1 MTTSP
6 AIPAPRPLLA
16 DLRLTLADVAEL
28 AHVRRP
34 VVSVWRRRHASGP
47 TPFPAPV
54 RRAVAVAGRAGSDA
68 LLFRASDVADW
79 VETSGLGN
87 NRAFRADV
95 ALRAVLDD
103 ESGPDRDVA
112 FAGLTALLR
121 LKDYVSEPLAS
132 LDADEVLDLADEL
145 DPDDDVLYAEIEAL
159 GQHLDRFAALA
170 DLAAGSAYTP
180 GAAVEALLA
189 DRFRTGRDELSR
201 SALAPAALALI
212 ADLAGAVGG
221 DHAASGVTVERAVA
235 DPYPGCGDLLA
246 AVLGR
251 GEVVESPTAHVPTG
265 DAHRLVRRRLGAH
278 GWSVRPLEAE
288 PVAGAPGSC
297 ELPLV
302 VTQVPP
308 VGSGVLDD
316 VAVLDLVDNLVLGL
330 ADGQFALVIGPASAL
345 IDASSSHEAESVRSA
360 LLRPN
365 RLRAA
370 VLLPVGLLVER
381 SRERLALWVLRGG
394 DPDPDLDIA
403 DRWTTV
409 ADLSGVSPVRGTF
422 SPGVVEDLVTDV
434 VAALGTRD
442 DVARHAFRF
451 SRFVHVRELLA
462 ARGSLVEVVR
472 PLAPVAR
479 DDGGAAAARAAELVG
494 VLDGVERPALDV
506 RVDRGDA
513 APVRRA
519 RLGSLVDGGVVC
531 RVPGNRL
538 DGADVRAPGG
548 DPAGESRVL
557 GVPELLGDLEVGAR
571 VVDRLGF
578 AARYPA
584 GRLTEP
590 GDVVFCTTPRPAAI
604 VDTAGFSV
612 VAFPARVLR
621 LRARGPAEPR
631 GAVGADV
638 LLVPEVLARDVAAQ
652 ARGTRWRSWDVRLV
666 PADQA
671 DDVVAALARV
681 RARRAAARA
690 ELARLEELER
700 VLVDGVTTGVVRMR
714 KDEPGS

>member
-1 MTTSP
+1 MTVSP
-6 AIPAPRPLLA
+6 AVPASQPLLA

-54 RRAVAVAGRAGSDA
+54 RRAVAVAGRAGSEA

-79 VETSGLGN
+79 VEASGLGN

-103 ESGPDRDVA
+103 ASGPDRDVA

-121 LKDYVSEPLAS
+121 LKAYVSEPLGS
-132 LDADEVLDLADEL
+132 LDVDDVLDLADEL
-145 DPDDDVLYAEIEAL
+145 DPDDDSLYAEVEAL
-159 GQHLDRFAALA
+159 GRHLDRFAAFS

-201 SALAPAALALI
+201 SALASAALALV

-288 PVAGAPGSC
+288 SVARTPGPH

-302 VTQVPP
+302 VTQVPS
-308 VGSGVLDD
+308 VGSGALDD
-316 VAVLDLVDNLVLGL
+316 VAVLDLVDDLVLGL
-330 ADGQFALVIGPASAL
+330 ADGQYALVIGPASAL
-345 IDASSSHEAESVRSA
+345 IDGSSSPEAESVRSA
-360 LLRPN
+360 LLRTN

-370 VLLPVGLLVER
+370 VLLPAGLLVER
-381 SRERLALWVLRGG
+381 SRERLALWILGDG
-394 DPDPDLDIA
+394 DPGLDIA
-403 DRWTTV
+403 ERWMTV
-409 ADLSGVSPVRGTF
+409 ADLSGVSPVRGTL
-422 SPGVVEDLVTDV
+422 PRGVVEDLVTDV

-442 DVARHAFRF
+442 DVARHAFRY
-451 SRFVHVRELLA
+451 SRFVRTRELLA
-462 ARGSLVEVVR
+462 ARGSLVEVAR
-472 PLAPVAR
+472 PVEPVAR
-479 DDGGAAAARAAELVG
+479 DDGGAAVSRAVELVG
-494 VLDGVERPALDV
+494 GIDGDSRPALGV
-506 RVDRGDA
+506 KVERGDA
-513 APVRRA
+513 EPARRV
-519 RLGSLVDGGVVC
+519 RLGSVVEGGVVR

-538 DGADVRAPGG
+538 DDADVRAPGD

-557 GVPELLGDLEVGAR
+557 GVPELLGEVEVGAR

-584 GRLTEP
+584 GRLTDP

-621 LRARGPAEPR
+621 LRARGPGERA
-631 GAVGADV
+631 GAVGPGV

>member
-1 MTTSP
+1 MTVSP
-6 AIPAPRPLLA
+6 AIPAPSPLLA

-34 VVSVWRRRHASGP
+34 VVSVWRRRHATGV

-54 RRAVAVAGRAGSDA
+54 RRAVTVPGRSRSEA

-79 VETSGLGN
+79 VEASGLGN

-103 ESGPDRDVA
+103 ASGPDRDVA

-121 LKDYVSEPLAS
+121 LKAYVSEPLAS
-132 LDADEVLDLADEL
+132 LDADDVLDLADEL
-145 DPDDDVLYAEIEAL
+145 DPDDDALYAEVEAL
-159 GQHLDRFAALA
+159 GDHLDRFTALA
-170 DLAAGSAYTP
+170 DLAAGSAYTA

-189 DRFRTGRDELSR
+189 DRFRAGRDELSR
-201 SALAPAALALI
+201 SALAPAALALV

-288 PVAGAPGSC
+288 SVSGTPGSH

-308 VGSGVLDD
+308 VGSGALDD
-316 VAVLDLVDNLVLGL
+316 VAVLDLVDDLVLGL
-330 ADGQFALVIGPASAL
+330 ADGQYALVIGPASAL
-345 IDASSSHEAESVRSA
+345 IDGSSSPEAESVRSA
-360 LLRPN
+360 MLRPN

-370 VLLPVGLLVER
+370 VLLPAGLLVER
-381 SRERLALWVLRGG
+381 SRERLALWVVRGG

-403 DRWTTV
+403 DRWMTV
-409 ADLSGVSPVRGTF
+409 ADLSGVSPVRGAF
-422 SPGVVEDLVTDV
+422 PGGVVEDLVTDV
-434 VAALGTRD
+434 VAALGTSD
-442 DVARHAFRF
+442 DVARHTFRY
-451 SRFVHVRELLA
+451 SRFVHTRELLA
-462 ARGSLVEVVR
+462 AQGSVVEVAR
-472 PLAPVAR
+472 PVEPVAR
-479 DDGGAAAARAAELVG
+479 DDGGAAVSRATELV
-494 VLDGVERPALDV
+494 DGIDGDSRPALGV
-506 RVDRGDA
+506 KVERGDA
-513 APVRRA
+513 EPASRV
-519 RLGSLVDGGVVC
+519 RLGSVVEGGVVR

-538 DGADVRAPGG
+538 DDADVRAPGD

-557 GVPELLGDLEVGAR
+557 GVPELLGDLEIGAR

-621 LRARGPAEPR
+621 LRARGPGERP
-631 GAVGADV
+631 GAVGPGV

-666 PADQA
+666 PVDQA

>member
-1 MTTSP
+1 MTVSP
-6 AIPAPRPLLA
+6 AVPAPQPLLA

-34 VVSVWRRRHASGP
+34 VVSVWRRRHATGP

-54 RRAVAVAGRAGSDA
+54 RRAVAVAGRSGSDA

-103 ESGPDRDVA
+103 ESGPECDVA

-121 LKDYVSEPLAS
+121 LKTYVSEPLAS
-132 LDADEVLDLADEL
+132 LDADHVLDLADEL
-145 DPDDDVLYAEIEAL
+145 DPDDDVLYAEVEAL
-159 GQHLDRFAALA
+159 GEHLDRFAALA

-189 DRFRTGRDELSR
+189 DRFRAGRVELSR
-201 SALAPAALALI
+201 SALAPAALALV

-221 DHAASGVTVERAVA
+221 DHVETGVTVERAVA

-288 PVAGAPGSC
+288 SVSRTPGPR

-302 VTQVPP
+302 VTQVPS
-308 VGSGVLDD
+308 VGSGTLDD
-316 VAVLDLVDNLVLGL
+316 VAVLDLVDDLVLGL
-330 ADGQFALVIGPASAL
+330 ADGQYALVIGPASAL
-345 IDASSSHEAESVRSA
+345 IDGSSSPEAESARSA
-360 LLRPN
+360 LLRTN

-370 VLLPVGLLVER
+370 VLLPAGLLVER
-381 SRERLALWVLRGG
+381 SRERLALWVLGDG
-394 DPDPDLDIA
+394 DPGLDIA
-403 DRWTTV
+403 ERWMTV
-409 ADLSGVSPVRGTF
+409 ADLSGVSPVRGAL
-422 SPGVVEDLVTDV
+422 PRGVVEDLVTDV
-434 VAALGTRD
+434 VAALGTRE
-442 DVARHAFRF
+442 DVARHAFRY
-451 SRFVHVRELLA
+451 SRFVRTRELLA
-462 ARGSLVEVVR
+462 ARGSLVEVAR
-472 PLAPVAR
+472 PVEPVAR
-479 DDGGAAAARAAELVG
+479 DDGGAAVSRAVELV
-494 VLDGVERPALDV
+494 DGIDGDSRPALGV
-506 RVDRGDA
+506 KVERGDA
-513 APVRRA
+513 EPARRV
-519 RLGSLVDGGVVC
+519 RLGSVVEGGVVR

-538 DGADVRAPGG
+538 DDADVRAPGD

-557 GVPELLGDLEVGAR
+557 GVPELLGDVEVGAR

-621 LRARGPAEPR
+621 LRARGPGERP
-631 GAVGADV
+631 GAVGPGV

-671 DDVVAALARV
+671 DDVVAALERV

-690 ELARLEELER
+690 ELARLEELEQ